1 MNKKMLI
8 NVLGKILFFESLL
21 MVIPLL
27 VSLYYKEDI
36 GIIKSFILV
45 IALEGILG
53 LALASS
59 KLEDRS
65 FHTREGF
72 VLVGLAWILLSFFGA
87 LPFVLSGY
95 IPYLADA
102 FFELSSGFTTTG
114 ASILSDV
121 ESLPRSLLF
130 FRSFTHL
137 IGGMGVLVFVLAV
150 FPNIGSSSVHVMKA
164 EVPGPSF
171 GKLKSRVSHT
181 ARILYIIYLAM
192 TLVTIIFLFLGG
204 LSLFDSSL
212 LAFGAAGTGGFG
224 IRNTSISIFNSLYI
238 EIVLIVAMVVFGV
251 NFNLYYFL
259 LNKNFKAVFENEEL
273 RLYLKILFGSIALIC
288 LNLSLSGYG
297 FLKALRDASFSV
309 ASLMTTTGYSTADFG
324 LWPGFSQL
332 VLLGLFFTGAM
343 AGSTAG
349 GLKISRVG
357 VLLKSAKAQFLRA
370 KNPQRY
376 VSIKYEGKA
385 LDDTY
390 LSSIL
395 NYLVIYILIFL
406 VAIFIVSLEAP
417 DFLTAFS
424 TVATTLNNVGPG
436 LGQVGPTSNFSQ
448 YSQAMKVFLSL
459 IMITGR
465 LEIFPILVLFAPST
479 YKN

>member
-27 VSLYYKEDI
+27 VGFYYKEDM
-36 GIIKSFILV
+36 GIIRSFVLV
-45 IALEGILG
+45 IVFEAILG
-53 LALASS
+53 LGLASR

-95 IPYLADA
+95 IPSLADA

-114 ASILSDV
+114 ASILNDV
-121 ESLPRSLLF
+121 EALPRSLLF

-181 ARILYIIYLAM
+181 ARTLYLIYLAM
-192 TLVTIIFLFLGG
+192 TLVTIIFLLLGG
-204 LSLFDSSL
+204 LPLFDSTL
-212 LAFGAAGTGGFG
+212 LSFGAAGTGGFG
-224 IRNTSISIFNSLYI
+224 LKNGSISLYKSLYV
-238 EIVLIVAMVVFGV
+238 ELVLTIAMVLFGV

-259 LNKNFKAVFENEEL
+259 LNKNFKTVLKNEEL
-273 RLYLKILFGSIALIC
+273 RLYLKILFGAIVLIS
-288 LNLSLSGYG
+288 LDLSLSGYG

-332 VLLGLFFTGAM
+332 ILLGVIFTGAM

-349 GLKISRVG
+349 GLKISRIG

-376 VSIKYEGKA
+376 VSTKYEGKA
-385 LDDTY
+385 LDDSFL
-390 LSSIL
+390 LSVL
-395 NYLVIYILIFL
+395 NYLVIYIIIFVIAL
-406 VAIFIVSLEAP
+406 LIVSLEAP
-417 DFLTAFS
+417 DFLTAFTS
-424 TVATTLNNVGPG
+424 VAATINNIGPG
-436 LGQVGPTSNFSQ
+436 LGQVGPAHNFSQ

-459 IMITGR
+459 IMIAGR